1 MLTDVIEAPKPIT
14 NLTRWIFFLPKHL
27 RKYVRKSVICIFEHI
42 ADIELNGSRSFIF
55 FSRRTFF
62 FLLGYGRVPKCK
74 VTCFCVKYTISG
86 PKFQKNRF
94 WSVLAYA
101 DLGVTMPKRPFL
113 TDFWQNIAFSE
124 LHRLNKDHTWKSA
137 FPKHVPGLR
146 RLAWEHP
153 LPTIGCYKPQL
164 VPIFAPKITKFA
176 CGHPPGPH
184 KAETLKNRFF
194 GILAQKAFISRKN
207 K

>member
-1 MLTDVIEAPKPIT
+1 MGV
-14 NLTRWIFFLPKHL
+14 H
-27 RKYVRKSVICIFEHI
+27 
-42 ADIELNGSRSFIF
+42 
-55 FSRRTFF
+55 
-62 FLLGYGRVPKCK
+62 KCK
-74 VTCFCVKYTISG
+74 LTCFCVKYTISG

-153 LPTIGCYKPQL
+153 LPTIGCYKPL
-164 VPIFAPKITKFA
+164 VPIFARNYKICMWT
-176 CGHPPGPH
+176 PPQVRIR
-184 KAETLKNRFF
+184 LKHSK
-194 GILAQKAFISRKN
+194 IDLAQKAFISRKN